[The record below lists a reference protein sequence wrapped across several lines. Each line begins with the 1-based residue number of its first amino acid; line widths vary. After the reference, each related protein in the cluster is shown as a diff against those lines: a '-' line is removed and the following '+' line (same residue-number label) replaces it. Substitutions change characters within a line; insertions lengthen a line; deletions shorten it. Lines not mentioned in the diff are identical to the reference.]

1 MRVFYDESIYA
12 ISRVDYNL
20 EKKQLRLFFIHNQLY
35 NDVIADRIYV
45 TCDSESLT
53 TNIFYSLL
61 RNGYYDLNMGRIK
74 KVDFIKIKG
83 IV

>member
-1 MRVFYDESIYA
+1 MKVFYDESIYV

-20 EKKQLRLFFIHNQLY
+20 ETKQLCLFFIHNQLY
-35 NDVIADRIYV
+35 NGTISYRIYV

-53 TNIFYSLL
+53 MNIFYSLL

>member
-35 NDVIADRIYV
+35 NDIISDRIYV

-53 TNIFYSLL
+53 MNIFYSLL
-61 RNGYYDLNMGRIK
+61 RNGYYDLNMARIE

>member
-1 MRVFYDESIYA
+1 MRVFYDKSIYA

-20 EKKQLRLFFIHNQLY
+20 EKKQLCLFFIHNQLY
-35 NDVIADRIYV
+35 NDIIADKIII

-53 TNIFYSLL
+53 INIFYALL

>member
-20 EKKQLRLFFIHNQLY
+20 EKKQLRLFFIHNQSY
-35 NDVIADRIYV
+35 DGTISDRIYV
-45 TCDSESLT
+45 TCDSASYVLK
-53 TNIFYSLL
+53 ICMFLL
-61 RNGYYDLNMGRIK
+61 KTGYYNLNHPCVQ
-74 KVDFIKIKG
+74 KVEFIKIKG

>member
-35 NDVIADRIYV
+35 NGTISDRIYV

-53 TNIFYSLL
+53 MNIFYSLL